1 MFISISL
8 LLAVQIAG
16 ADTVSLSLDAAME
29 RALEFNPTLRAEMAE
44 ATAVAQ
50 GPLEASRAFLPNVRF
65 DLQGVRSTD
74 PVAAFGMK
82 LRQENFAMEDLSLDA
97 LNRPN
102 AYSGFSSS
110 ITAELPILAPEGLFG
125 FTAARRGA
133 AARAAG
139 TRRAAGATTFMVT
152 MAYWDAQ
159 LAARRAETLRTA
171 LEAARSH
178 GDRAEALRAQGMV
191 TGLDARM
198 ARIGAAAVET
208 QLLAASAEAENAIS
222 ALRALLA
229 MPDSI
234 PVSLTDSLVGSSDA
248 TCDANSSQCDIHD
261 RGDLEALRLGSSAT
275 SAMKKSAWA
284 KNLPAVALFGTA
296 AHHGRSTPFGTGS
309 GDWTIGIG
317 VRWNVFS
324 ALSGVGAVRRA
335 NAEHEATLARHEAAE
350 RQAQLEV
357 TSTERML
364 VAATERVSVAA
375 AADIEGAEALEQAQL
390 RYSTGTSPITEL
402 LDVQAAA
409 TAATL
414 QLLEAR
420 RDLFVARAALDLAYG
435 VNDR

>member
-1 MFISISL
+1 ML
-8 LLAVQIAG
+8 G
-16 ADTVSLSLDAAME
+16 M
-29 RALEFNPTLRAEMAE
+29 
-44 ATAVAQ
+44 
-50 GPLEASRAFLPNVRF
+50 
-65 DLQGVRSTD
+65 RSTD
-74 PVAAFGMK
+74 PVAAFGLK
-82 LRQENFAMEDLSLDA
+82 LRQENFAMEDLTLDA
-97 LNRPN
+97 LNRPA

-110 ITAELPILAPEGLFG
+110 VTAELPILAPEGLFG
-125 FTAARRGA
+125 FAAARRGA
-133 AARAAG
+133 AARTAG

-159 LAARRAETLRTA
+159 LAARRVETLQVA
-171 LEAARSH
+171 LDAARSH
-178 GDRAEALRAQGMV
+178 GARAEALHAQGMV

-198 ARIGAAAVET
+198 ARLGAAAVET
-208 QLLAASAEAENAIS
+208 QLLAATAEAENALS
-222 ALRALLA
+222 ALRTLMA

-234 PVSLTDSLVGSSDA
+234 PVSLTDSLVGPSNA
-248 TCDANSSQCDIHD
+248 TCEPNSSQCDIHD

-275 SAMKKSAWA
+275 AAMKKSAWA
-284 KNLPAVALFGTA
+284 KNLPAVALFGTM
-296 AHHGRSTPFGTGS
+296 AHHGRTTPFGSGS
-309 GDWTIGIG
+309 GDWTVGIGI
-317 VRWNVFS
+317 RWNVFS
-324 ALSGVGAVRRA
+324 ALSGIGAVRRA
-335 NAEHEATLARHEAAE
+335 NAEHDATMARHEAAE
-350 RQAQLEV
+350 RQALLEV

-364 VAATERVSVAA
+364 VAAAERVAVAT

>member
-1 MFISISL
+1 MFITIPIFMVL
-8 LLAVQIAG
+8 QVAA
-16 ADTVSLSLDAAME
+16 ADTVSLSLEAARE
-29 RALEFNPTLRAEMAE
+29 RALEFNPSLRAEVAE

-50 GPLEASRAFLPNVRF
+50 SPLEASRAFLPNVRF

-102 AYSGFSSS
+102 AYSGFTSSV
-110 ITAELPILAPEGLFG
+110 TAELPILAPEGLFG

-139 TRRAAGATTFMVT
+139 TRRAAGATTFLVT

-159 LAARRAETLRTA
+159 LAARRVETLQAA
-171 LEAARSH
+171 LEAAHSH

-208 QLLAASAEAENAIS
+208 QLLAAGAEAENAIS

-248 TCDANSSQCDIHD
+248 TCDTNTSQCDIHD
-261 RGDLEALRLGSSAT
+261 RGDLEALRLGSAAT

-296 AHHGRSTPFGTGS
+296 ARHGRSTPFGTGS

-335 NAEHEATLARHEAAE
+335 NAEHAATLARHEAAE
-350 RQAQLEV
+350 RQAVLEV

-375 AADIEGAEALEQAQL
+375 AADIEGVEALEQAQL
-390 RYSTGTSPITEL
+390 RYSTGISPITEL

>member
-1 MFISISL
+1 MFITIPIFMVFQV
-8 LLAVQIAG
+8 AA
-16 ADTVSLSLDAAME
+16 ADTVSLSLDAARE
-29 RALEFNPTLRAEMAE
+29 RALEFNPSLRAEVAE

-65 DLQGVRSTD
+65 DIQGVRSTD

-110 ITAELPILAPEGLFG
+110 VTAELPILAPEGLFG

-139 TRRAAGATTFMVT
+139 TRRAGGATTFMVT

-159 LAARRAETLRTA
+159 LAARRAETLQAA

-208 QLLAASAEAENAIS
+208 QLLAARAEAENAIS

-229 MPDSI
+229 MPDSV
-234 PVSLTDSLVGSSDA
+234 PVSLTDSLVGTSNA

-261 RGDLEALRLGSSAT
+261 RGDLEALRLGSAAT

-317 VRWNVFS
+317 LRWNVFS

-335 NAEHEATLARHEAAE
+335 NAEHDAILARHEAAE

-357 TSTERML
+357 ISTERML

>member
-1 MFISISL
+1 MFIPITL
-8 LLAVQIAG
+8 LLAVQTVS
-16 ADTVSLSLDAAME
+16 ADTVSLSLETALD
-29 RALEFNPTLRAEMAE
+29 RALEFNPTLRAEKAE

-65 DLQGVRSTD
+65 DMQGIRSTD

-82 LRQENFAMEDLSLDA
+82 LRQENFAMEDLTLDA

-110 ITAELPILAPEGLFG
+110 VTAELPILAPEGLFG
-125 FTAARRGA
+125 FAAARRGA

-159 LAARRAETLRTA
+159 LAARRVETLQTA

-178 GDRAEALRAQGMV
+178 EEQAEALRAQGMV

-234 PVSLTDSLVGSSDA
+234 PVSLTDSLVGTSNA
-248 TCDANSSQCDIHD
+248 TCDSNSSQCDVHD
-261 RGDLEALRLGSSAT
+261 RGDLEALRLGSAAT
-275 SAMKKSAWA
+275 SAMRKSAWA

-296 AHHGRSTPFGTGS
+296 AHHGRSTPFGSGS

-324 ALSGVGAVRRA
+324 ALSGVGAIRRA
-335 NAEHEATLARHEAAE
+335 NAEHDATVARHEAAE
-350 RQAQLEV
+350 RQAVLEV

-364 VAATERVSVAA
+364 VAATERVAVAT

-435 VNDR
+435 LNDR